1 MRSPRLTLA
10 ALVTLASTL
19 AVACGGGAS
28 PSPSSTTAAAAP
40 SAAASA
46 PASAAASEA
55 AASEGAP
62 SIGLP
67 SFQLP
72 SSDKELEA
80 LLPDQLCGAT
90 AQKLSMSGPAFAT
103 SADEQ
108 FKATL
113 DKLGKSVN
121 DVSFAMAVP
130 TGGTCAAAAGIFK
143 IKGADPGRLQQVY
156 GEVAQQEGTKYEQRS
171 VGGKN
176 VYVSTEAS
184 GSSTYAY
191 FAGDAIVFAFAK
203 DDATAAP
210 LLQELP

>member
-19 AVACGGGAS
+19 VVACGGGAS
-28 PSPSSTTAAAAP
+28 PSPSSATAAAAP
-40 SAAASA
+40 SAAAS
-46 PASAAASEA
+46 ASEA

-80 LLPDQLCGAT
+80 LLPDNLCGAT

-130 TGGTCAAAAGIFK
+130 TSGTCGAAAGIFK
-143 IKGADPGRLQQVY
+143 IRGADPGRLQQVY